1 MLDAAFPFIIAFG
14 LCGWGL
20 YPFVLIAVEIWR
32 IAACRALVRRLWLLP
47 MMLFFLKA
55 VDHGRK
61 RDRGTGCGK
70 HY

>member
-32 IAACRALVRRLWLLP
+32 IAACRALVRRL
-47 MMLFFLKA
+47 
-55 VDHGRK
+55 
-61 RDRGTGCGK
+61 
-70 HY
+70 